1 MPSNHV
7 KVHII
12 EKFCV
17 LFVQTLIGKGP
28 IKNGYP
34 DLQSHDSPLI
44 DGKSFLC
51 KI

>member
-1 MPSNHV
+1 MPFNNV
-7 KVHII
+7 KFHII
-12 EKFCV
+12 ERFCV
-17 LFVQTLIGKGP
+17 LFVKTSIGKGP

-34 DLQSHDSPLI
+34 DLQPHDSPLI